1 MEQRIQVSLTP
12 KPMLLCGAREG
23 RWETGRKV
31 AGRVSLEEVRS
42 EEGVRVPRERR
53 CSWKTDQHSKA
64 WSCWIALCWVFLRGD
79 LGVRWH

>member
-1 MEQRIQVSLTP
+1 
-12 KPMLLCGAREG
+12 MLLCGAREG

-53 CSWKTDQHSKA
+53 CSWKTDQQD
-64 WSCWIALCWVFLRGD
+64 LYTERGLLHELAETSED
-79 LGVRWH
+79 M